1 MKKDYKKMAKDLGIA
16 ITNLSLFG
24 LKSKEEL
31 KRKYQEDKHLN
42 NIPLKY
48 FTSLAISY
56 LAFNRGRLPYPVSIG
71 ELTCIY
77 KELLREIVEKE
88 SI

>member
-16 ITNLSLFG
+16 ITNLSFFG
-24 LKSKEEL
+24 LKDEMDL
-31 KRKYQEDKHLN
+31 RIKYQKDKNLN

-48 FTSLAISY
+48 FTSLAMTY
-56 LAFNRGRLPYPVSIG
+56 LAFNRHRLPYPVSIA

-77 KELLREIVEKE
+77 KELLREMVK
-88 SI
+88 